1 MLCAKAANYFE
12 VKRSRN
18 CNIKGKKI
26 ALWNKAKLFVICVY
40 TNTMP
45 VALLS
50 KSWQVAE
57 DGLFRDE

>member
-12 VKRSRN
+12 VNRSKN
-18 CNIKGKKI
+18 DNIKGKKI
-26 ALWNKAKLFVICVY
+26 ALWNKANLFVICVY
-40 TNTMP
+40 ANTMP
-45 VALLS
+45 VTLLS